1 MDLDWIGFWM
11 RERQGKRTMKVVWLN
26 CISSSSIESE
36 SSSSIESSSS
46 HFDFISFHH
55 LFFIL
60 TYSHTQQFFY
70 NWIRMSIMDI
80 LDPFTMKNV
89 IIYEKGWKVC
99 FRETSVVVFECKDVL
114 FEPFVC
120 HRQKWEERKLGEYEG
135 ERGEKPKQ
143 SKAKERAI
151 RRSWCFW
158 ACFWRRRRRGFHFH
172 YFDSLFFI
180 CVFVS
185 WFVEIQ
191 FILFLKG
198 KETKDETKDERKG
211 KERREKDH
219 LRKEKSSLHVVWF
232 LSGETNKR
240 RASIPP
246 QTKDEKAK

>member
-1 MDLDWIGFWM
+1 
-11 RERQGKRTMKVVWLN
+11 
-26 CISSSSIESE
+26 
-36 SSSSIESSSS
+36 
-46 HFDFISFHH
+46 
-55 LFFIL
+55 
-60 TYSHTQQFFY
+60 
-70 NWIRMSIMDI
+70 MSIMDI

-191 FILFLKG
+191 FILFLKR
-198 KETKDETKDERKG
+198 KMKRKTKG
-211 KERREKDH
+211 KERKGGKRITWEK
-219 LRKEKSSLHVVWF
+219 RKAACTLFDSSQEKQTKEELQFHHKQKMKKPNNPSLHHDHPLNLSIL
-232 LSGETNKR
+232 LSGGKENNHDGESNSEWKHQEWVQHENLTFSKR
-240 RASIPP
+240 
-246 QTKDEKAK
+246 EWEL